1 MAKNYFLLLIVLISV
16 SAALLF
22 YDNPSPSEEDILFQ
36 VSTFKDLSAGHYEG
50 IISSGNLKM
59 HGDVGIGTFDG
70 LDGEMIEL
78 NGYIYQAKSDRS
90 VLLANNSD
98 MIPFAMVTDFNPD
111 KILVV
116 NKSMNYKELQQYL
129 NTTIP
134 SKNLFYS
141 FKVMGSFSSIK
152 ARSPPKQHEPYP
164 NLTDA
169 LKNQSIFYFNNI
181 NGTMVGFWC
190 PESARSVN
198 LNDYHFH
205 FISVDR
211 NSGGHVLDV
220 ELDNVII
227 EIDYMPNIYVFSP
240 SKNN

>member
-1 MAKNYFLLLIVLISV
+1 MVKNYLLLLIVIIYV
-16 SAALLF
+16 SAPLLF
-22 YDNPSPSEEDILFQ
+22 YDNPSPSEDNTLFQ

-50 IISSGNLKM
+50 IISSGNLKI

-78 NGYIYQAKSDRS
+78 NGDIYQAKSDRS
-90 VLLANNSD
+90 VLLVNNSD
-98 MIPFAMVTDFNPD
+98 MIPFAMVTNFNPD
-111 KILVV
+111 KVIVV

-129 NTTIP
+129 NTTLP

-141 FKVMGSFSSIK
+141 FKVMGSFSTIK
-152 ARSPPKQHEPYP
+152 ARSPPKQYEPYP
-164 NLTDA
+164 NLTVA

-190 PESARSVN
+190 PESASNFN

-211 NSGGHVLDV
+211 NSGGHVLDM
-220 ELDNVII
+220 ELNNVII

-240 SKNN
+240 SKDN